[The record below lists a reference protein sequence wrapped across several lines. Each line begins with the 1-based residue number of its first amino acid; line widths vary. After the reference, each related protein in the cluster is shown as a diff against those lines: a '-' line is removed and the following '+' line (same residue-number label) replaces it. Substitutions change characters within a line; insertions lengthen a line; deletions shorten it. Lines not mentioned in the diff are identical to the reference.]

1 MNIDKMKIQHAEII
15 HKISRLREL
24 SRAGVTAHAQEIAQT
39 VISMSSVIK
48 VHLSTED
55 QFLYPYLEKVN
66 DQKLKTMS
74 VNFQREMADIVA
86 EYEKFSRRWNTAN
99 KLINCDEAFRRD
111 ANVVLRKV
119 HERMQ
124 REDNNFYPLVEQL

>member
-1 MNIDKMKIQHAEII
+1 MNIDKMKIQHADII
-15 HKISRLREL
+15 HKISQLREL

-48 VHLSTED
+48 VHLSAED

-74 VNFQREMADIVA
+74 VNF
-86 EYEKFSRRWNTAN
+86 
-99 KLINCDEAFRRD
+99 
-111 ANVVLRKV
+111 
-119 HERMQ
+119 
-124 REDNNFYPLVEQL
+124 

>member
-15 HKISRLREL
+15 HKISQLREL

-39 VISMSSVIK
+39 IISMSSVIK
-48 VHLSTED
+48 VHLSAED

-74 VNFQREMADIVA
+74 VNFQREMADIVG

-99 KLINCDEAFRRD
+99 KLTNCDEAFRRD

-124 REDNNFYPLVEQL
+124 REDHHFYPLVEQL